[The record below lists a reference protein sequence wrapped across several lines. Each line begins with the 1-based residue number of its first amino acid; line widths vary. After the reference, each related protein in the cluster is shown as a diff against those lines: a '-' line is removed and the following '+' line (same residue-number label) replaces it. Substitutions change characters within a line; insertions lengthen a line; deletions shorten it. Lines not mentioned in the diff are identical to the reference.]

1 MSTYNDKTVAE
12 WQQQM
17 QALMEELDE
26 RKPFSYD
33 PEADALYQQY
43 REQYQNAGRLAM
55 EDTVGIASGLTGGY
69 GSTYAENAGAAA
81 YGQYLDKLNDVLPE
95 LYEMRRSDYNKQT
108 DLLFD
113 RLSFAGE
120 QAQSAQ
126 SAAQKTADAAFE
138 RCIALLENGIQPS
151 AEELAAAGLSAQ
163 SGAALGQLFGTVSG
177 GGSGGS
183 SNSNSNSNSNTN
195 SNSNSNTNSSSY
207 AGNGNLTA
215 AQVMELQEY
224 LGVSVDGQYGP
235 KTQAAAEA
243 MFGTAGMSAAQAWIA
258 YQKAIGAYGGGS
270 SGGGTG
276 GLNTDRPT

>member
-1 MSTYNDKTVAE
+1 MSTYNDKTVE
-12 WQQQM
+12 SWQQQM

-163 SGAALGQLFGTVSG
+163 SGAALGQFYGTVSG
-177 GGSGGS
+177 GSGG
-183 SNSNSNSNSNTN
+183 NSNSN

-276 GLNTDRPT
+276 GPNTDHPH

>member
-1 MSTYNDKTVAE
+1 MSTYNDKTVE
-12 WQQQM
+12 NWQQQM
-17 QALMEELDE
+17 QALMDELDE

-81 YGQYLDKLNDVLPE
+81 YGQYLDKLNEVLPE
-95 LYEMRRSDYNKQT
+95 LYEMRRGDYNRQT

-126 SAAQKTADAAFE
+126 AAAQKAADAAFE

-177 GGSGGS
+177 GGSGG
-183 SNSNSNSNSNTN
+183 NSNSNANNN
-195 SNSNSNTNSSSY
+195 NNNGGY